1 MSIIPYG
8 VILAKIILMLASMI
22 SIAVMAERAFALA
35 KERKAEER
43 DFQALREALRSAN
56 YDLARELAAKSEGGS
71 ARALQAGFEHGSEDT
86 EIIREAIAQEV
97 VVQTARLQTN
107 LMWLG
112 TIASTAPYVGLFG
125 TVLGILDAFHVIA
138 LTGKTG
144 AAVVAGGISEA
155 LITTALGLGVAIPAV
170 VAYNAFNGKISALSL
185 VIETHAI
192 DLASRLPGHDSA
204 TGALTVISA
213 NGSEPAKAKGGGRRE
228 TR

>member
-8 VILAKIILMLASMI
+8 VILAKILLMLASMV
-22 SIAVMAERAFALA
+22 SIAVMAERAFALSR
-35 KERKAEER
+35 ERKSEER
-43 DFQALREALRSAN
+43 DFRSLRDALRSAN
-56 YDLARELAAKSEGGS
+56 YDVARQLAGAAEGGS
-71 ARALQAGFEHGSEDT
+71 ARALRAGFEHGSEDT

-97 VVQTARLQTN
+97 VVQTARLQSN

-138 LTGKTG
+138 MTGKTG

-170 VAYNAFNGKISALSL
+170 VAYNAFNGKIGALSL

-192 DLASRLPGHDSA
+192 DLASRLPGHGSA
-204 TGALTVISA
+204 SEALPALSV

>member
-8 VILAKIILMLASMI
+8 VILAKVLLMLASMV
-22 SIAVMAERAFALA
+22 SIAVMAERGFALGR
-35 KERKAEER
+35 ERKAEER
-43 DFQALREALRSAN
+43 DFRALREALRAAN
-56 YDLARELAAKSEGGS
+56 YDLARQMAAAAEGGS

-97 VVQTARLQTN
+97 VVQTARLQSN

-125 TVLGILDAFHVIA
+125 TVLGILDAFQVIA
-138 LTGKTG
+138 MTGKTG

-155 LITTALGLGVAIPAV
+155 LVTTALGLGVAIPAV
-170 VAYNAFNGKISALSL
+170 VAYNAFNGKINALSL

-192 DLASRLPGHDSA
+192 DLASRLPGHGSNA
-204 TGALTVISA
+204 EMLASISA
-213 NGSEPAKAKGGGRRE
+213 NGSEPKAAKGGGRRE